1 MLFRYSTIFPS
12 QGIPDNA
19 MTMGFAFF
27 SDFVAAV
34 IFIDVHEQQ
43 YAWPLDI
50 SGGSCGASAR
60 FSSFLKASFVL
71 KTV

>member
-34 IFIDVHEQQ
+34 IFIDVHGQQ
-43 YAWPLDI
+43 YAWPLDMQAEVVELVH
-50 SGGSCGASAR
+50 ASVV
-60 FSSFLKASFVL
+60 S
-71 KTV
+71 